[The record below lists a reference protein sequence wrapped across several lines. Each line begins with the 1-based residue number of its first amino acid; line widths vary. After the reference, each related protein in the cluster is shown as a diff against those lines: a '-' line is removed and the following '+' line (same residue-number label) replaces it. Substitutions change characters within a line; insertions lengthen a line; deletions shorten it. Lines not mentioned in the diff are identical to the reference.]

1 MKWKSGMR
9 RILMRALTS
18 CLMKPL
24 AWLRPLAASL
34 AFSIPSNEL
43 TYTLQWDMSLERS
56 TLMMVRIEETR
67 GSLT

>member
-1 MKWKSGMR
+1 MEIR
-9 RILMRALTS
+9 DAAHLDARVNLMFDKTVGVVEALS
-18 CLMKPL
+18 RFLGL
-24 AWLRPLAASL
+24 
-34 AFSIPSNEL
+34 SIPSNEL